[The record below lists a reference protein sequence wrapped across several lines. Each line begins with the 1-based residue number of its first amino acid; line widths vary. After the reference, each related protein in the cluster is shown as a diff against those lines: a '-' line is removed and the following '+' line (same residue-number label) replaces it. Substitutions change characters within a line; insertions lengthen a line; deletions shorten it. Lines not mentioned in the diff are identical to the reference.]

1 MQPNHENT
9 NKRARPMQQKAQ
21 PRSQIAPKTNIQEND
36 DHHQH
41 DHHCHANTTMEE
53 KKKISLVK
61 VKKNTNKTS

>member
-1 MQPNHENT
+1 
-9 NKRARPMQQKAQ
+9 MQQKAQ